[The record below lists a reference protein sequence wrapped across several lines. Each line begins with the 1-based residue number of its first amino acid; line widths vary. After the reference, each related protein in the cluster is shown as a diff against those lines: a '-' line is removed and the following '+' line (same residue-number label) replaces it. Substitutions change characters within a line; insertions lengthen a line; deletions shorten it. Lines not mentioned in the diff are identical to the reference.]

1 MHNLAS
7 SPYAAYKPP
16 SNITTGTYD
25 CRIHSRARIC
35 WCNYQYVRFPIRF
48 VQPSYGTLPFPA
60 AILRIVQINS
70 LRCFVSL
77 HSKQTQSRIP
87 KISLPPLPPVLRISW
102 YNPRKSRS
110 ESACR
115 NPSVG
120 SASGVLRPFG
130 SALSYLG
137 LRWADDRLAGQLGRP
152 PSWPS
157 SHNQRAGS
165 LAHCTFLCC
174 RVPKFG
180 G

>member
-1 MHNLAS
+1 MSPLSQLPRCSGVCYVLGMHNLAS

-87 KISLPPLPPVLRISW
+87 KISLPPLPPSAFHGTTRVRAEASPPVGIRLWDPLRGCCG
-102 YNPRKSRS
+102 RS
-110 ESACR
+110 
-115 NPSVG
+115 
-120 SASGVLRPFG
+120 
-130 SALSYLG
+130 G
-137 LRWADDRLAGQLGRP
+137 LL
-152 PSWPS
+152 
-157 SHNQRAGS
+157 
-165 LAHCTFLCC
+165 
-174 RVPKFG
+174 
-180 G
+180 